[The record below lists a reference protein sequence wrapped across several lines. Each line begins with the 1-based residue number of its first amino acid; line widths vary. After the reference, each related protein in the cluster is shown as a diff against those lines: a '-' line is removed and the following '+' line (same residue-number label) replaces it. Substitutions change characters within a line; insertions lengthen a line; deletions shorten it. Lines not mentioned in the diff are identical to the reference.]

1 MQKVLKQ
8 GAVLALG
15 FAVAGAMLI
24 AGLGK
29 AQARP
34 NFPRAFATQYPKLQA
49 KVKVA
54 KCGVC
59 HPRKNNKKK
68 KIRNNYGKALAKT
81 LDAKKVKDKKKL
93 KAAFEKIEKMP
104 SATKGKTFGDL
115 IKEGKLPGET
125 K

>member
-8 GAVLALG
+8 GAVLAIG

-34 NFPRAFATQYPKLQA
+34 NFPRAFVTQYPNLQA
-49 KVKVA
+49 KVKTV

-59 HPRKNNKKK
+59 HPEKKK
-68 KIRNNYGKALAKT
+68 KIRNNYGKALAKA

-93 KAAFEKIEKMP
+93 KAAFEKVEKMP
-104 SATKGKTFGDL
+104 SATKDKTFGDL
-115 IKEGKLPGET
+115 IKAGKLPGEA